1 MTGLLYK
8 AWAFLKRDFRI
19 ESGYKTSFLMRLVE
33 SLMLLVFFYFLA
45 GLINTHSSGMLDRY
59 GSRYFPFAMIG
70 LAFARYFDLTLRT
83 FSESIR
89 LAQVTGCLEAMLSS
103 QTSGTAI
110 VLFSSLYGLVSGAV
124 QLLFVLLAGVFLFG
138 VDLSVMNV
146 AATLLVMLLSIAIFV
161 AFGVL
166 SASAIVFLKKGDPI
180 TWILGGFGSILGG
193 AYFPIDV
200 MPVPLRKLSMLIPIR
215 YSLDALR
222 LTMLKG
228 YSVAMVAG
236 PLITLTVIAAVL
248 LPLSLMLFAA
258 TIRKGR
264 KEGTLM
270 EY

>member
-1 MTGLLYK
+1 MTGLLRK

-19 ESGYKTSFLMRLVE
+19 ESGYKASFLMRLTE
-33 SLMLLVFFYFLA
+33 SMMLLVFFYFLG
-45 GLINTHSSGMLDRY
+45 GLINSHSSGMLDRY
-59 GSRYFPFAMIG
+59 GSGYFPFAMIG
-70 LAFARYFDLTLRT
+70 LAFARYFDLTLRM

-103 QTSGTAI
+103 QTNCVTV
-110 VLFSSLYGLVSGAV
+110 VLFSSLYGLISGAV
-124 QLLFVLLAGVFLFG
+124 QLCLILLAGAFVFG
-138 VDLSVMNV
+138 VDLSQMNV
-146 AATLLVMLLSIAIFV
+146 AATLLVVFLSITIFV

-166 SASAIVFLKKGDPI
+166 SAAAIVFLKKGDPI
-180 TWILGGFGSILGG
+180 TWILGGFGSIIGG

-200 MPVPLRKLSMLIPIR
+200 MPAPLRTLSMLIPIR

-228 YSVAMVAG
+228 YSMAMVAG
-236 PLITLTVIAAVL
+236 PLITLTVIAALL
-248 LPLSLMLFAA
+248 LPLSLMLFDA

-270 EY
+270 QY